1 MSIPVYTAPL
11 CKSATI
17 TVASRTNKV
26 IRKTNQ
32 LAM

>member
-1 MSIPVYTAPL
+1 MSIAVYAAPL

-17 TVASRTNKV
+17 TAASKTNKV

-32 LAM
+32 LAI